1 MKHNSSIYILCLHPV
16 FNKELVPRFESL
28 DKEYSSYLYESLLL
42 NHKEL
47 TDKLSESSNIIFCFD
62 KNDSEHLTEIF
73 SQIENKDFIDPD
85 QGNVLKSLSEKY
97 FIRFN
102 NNIVMFFNS
111 IGITPDDLKNALNLM
126 SIEDEAIV
134 LGRSINESLSFFG
147 FNSFNKEIFEET
159 DLLDL
164 NYDSFLN
171 RAAKYEHFIHV
182 LDNFMLIKNIED
194 FKELYYRLSKKESF
208 AYCSQE
214 IHERFTNLFIE
225 YKDLLK

>member
-1 MKHNSSIYILCLHPV
+1 
-16 FNKELVPRFESL
+16 
-28 DKEYSSYLYESLLL
+28 
-42 NHKEL
+42 
-47 TDKLSESSNIIFCFD
+47 
-62 KNDSEHLTEIF
+62 
-73 SQIENKDFIDPD
+73 
-85 QGNVLKSLSEKY
+85 
-97 FIRFN
+97 
-102 NNIVMFFNS
+102 
-111 IGITPDDLKNALNLM
+111 M

>member
-1 MKHNSSIYILCLHPV
+1 MKHNSSIYILSLHPV
-16 FNKELVPRFESL
+16 FNQDLVPSFESL

-47 TDKLSESSNIIFCFD
+47 TDKLSEKANIIFCFD
-62 KNDSEHLTEIF
+62 IKDSEHLTENLGR
-73 SQIENKDFIDPD
+73 IENKDFIDPNK
-85 QGNVLKSLSEKY
+85 GNVLKSLSEKY
-97 FIRFN
+97 FNRFN
-102 NNIVMFFNS
+102 NNIVIFFNS
-111 IGITPDDLKNALNLM
+111 IGITADNLNNALNLM

-134 LGRSINESLSFFG
+134 LGRSINDSLSFFG
-147 FNSFNKEIFEET
+147 FNSFNKDIFEET
-159 DLLDL
+159 DLLNL

-171 RAAKYEHFIHV
+171 KVAKFEHFIHV

>member
-1 MKHNSSIYILCLHPV
+1 MKYNSSIYILSLHPV
-16 FNKELVPRFESL
+16 FNQDLVPSFESL

-47 TDKLSESSNIIFCFD
+47 TDKLSEKANIIFCFD
-62 KNDSEHLTEIF
+62 INDSEHLTEHLGR
-73 SQIENKDFIDPD
+73 IENKDFINPEN
-85 QGNVLKSLSEKY
+85 GHVLKSLSEKY
-97 FIRFN
+97 FNRFN
-102 NNIVMFFNS
+102 NNIVIFFNS
-111 IGITPDDLKNALNLM
+111 IGITADDLNNALNLM

-134 LGRSINESLSFFG
+134 LGRSINDSLSFFG
-147 FNSFNKEIFEET
+147 FNSFNKDIFEET
-159 DLLDL
+159 DLLNL

-171 RAAKYEHFIHV
+171 KVAKFEHFIHV